1 MLHEAYSRYNIFVMV
16 KFAALTLGCKV
27 NQYETRTLSERFARL
42 GFTPCRFDDEVDLYL
57 VNSCSVTSTAVKK
70 SLQQLKRAR
79 KCNPNAK
86 IVVTG
91 CWAQLTTLT
100 DFQIPEADLLILNT
114 EKDNTPQIVLRK
126 FPEFR
131 TQLTQPDHC
140 VAELDQRKRTR
151 ATIKI
156 QDGCT
161 NRCAYC
167 SIPLTRPELTS
178 RPIDDV
184 KNEVFSL
191 AQKGTKEI
199 VITGIQVGAYGL
211 GTTDN
216 LSALLKDLCDIPG
229 LERIRLSSIELNDIT
244 EELVMLMSSSAKIC
258 PHIHIPLQAGDD
270 TVLKRMNRHYTSEQL
285 IDRCRMLQNTITDI
299 AITTDII
306 VGFPGELDAAFQNT
320 MRVCREV
327 GFAKAHVFRF
337 SPRPNTPALSMDQQI
352 PEDIK
357 ELRSHQ
363 LIALCEELRSKYL
376 QRFIG
381 RVMPVLVEGRQD
393 SRGLMK
399 GFTPNYIPVRFEASR
414 SLSGS
419 IVNVQLS
426 AIGDSEMQGHI
437 VP

>member
-1 MLHEAYSRYNIFVMV
+1 ML
-16 KFAALTLGCKV
+16 G
-27 NQYETRTLSERFARL
+27 
-42 GFTPCRFDDEVDLYL
+42 
-57 VNSCSVTSTAVKK
+57 
-70 SLQQLKRAR
+70 
-79 KCNPNAK
+79 
-86 IVVTG
+86 
-91 CWAQLTTLT
+91 
-100 DFQIPEADLLILNT
+100 

-320 MRVCREV
+320 MRVCHEV